1 MGPEFEYVIVSQRGV
16 RGEYRKLI
24 VRGAQPT
31 CDVEPNFGAP
41 ATWHVPGRGQ
51 SRCERYAP
59 CRCETGLTLGARGGA
74 SGV

>member
-1 MGPEFEYVIVSQRGV
+1 LGPEFEYVIVSQRGV

-41 ATWHVPGRGQ
+41 ATWHVPGRSVQ
-51 SRCERYAP
+51 R
-59 CRCETGLTLGARGGA
+59 
-74 SGV
+74 